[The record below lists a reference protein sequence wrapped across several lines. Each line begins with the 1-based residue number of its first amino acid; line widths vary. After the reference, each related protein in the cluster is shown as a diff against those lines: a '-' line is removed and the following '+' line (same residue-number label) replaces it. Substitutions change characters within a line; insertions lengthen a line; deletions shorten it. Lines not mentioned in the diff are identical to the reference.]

1 VVGEK
6 RKTGIDGGAV
16 VVGEQKTACVDGEAA
31 MDERWRRQRGT
42 LSRMQ
47 NGSGVVFSFFRWAEA
62 LSYGMALFSLFLF
75 FLEPKAKGF

>member
-31 MDERWRRQRGT
+31 MDDRWRRQRGCKMV
-42 LSRMQ
+42 R
-47 NGSGVVFSFFRWAEA
+47 
-62 LSYGMALFSLFLF
+62 ALFSLFLDG
-75 FLEPKAKGF
+75 LKHYRTEWHSTNRVEPKAKGF